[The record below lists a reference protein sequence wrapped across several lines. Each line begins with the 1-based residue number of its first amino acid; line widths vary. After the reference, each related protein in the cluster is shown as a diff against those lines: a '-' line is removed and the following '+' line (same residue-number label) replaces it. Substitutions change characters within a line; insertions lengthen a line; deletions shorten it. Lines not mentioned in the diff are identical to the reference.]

1 MEYII
6 KYKEGGEDKFS
17 FASSKTDLENK
28 IIDKEV
34 VEIRHNNL
42 TFSDYLKS
50 QPTGIALSPLAPSLY
65 FSDSQPIVDMG
76 QSIEE

>member
-34 VEIRHNNL
+34 VEEFL
-42 TFSDYLKS
+42 
-50 QPTGIALSPLAPSLY
+50 
-65 FSDSQPIVDMG
+65 
-76 QSIEE
+76 E